1 MLFIRKNMKKIAL
14 QNLGCSKNQI
24 DGERILNLFR
34 NAGYELT
41 NNPTD
46 ADCIIV
52 NTCAFI
58 QEAQQEAID
67 TILESAQFKQTGKCK
82 KLVVSGCFSERFR
95 ESAIKEIP
103 EVDLWAGVN
112 DWEQILKDDLQ
123 ISGVSSFHRELSE
136 PFATQYL
143 KIAEGCSHNCTF
155 CVIPSIRG
163 HFKSRSSESILE
175 EALWLYEKGT
185 RELIVVAQDTSFYGR
200 DIGSS
205 LQRLLEL
212 LLRKTRFNWIRM
224 MYLHPKFID
233 DGLLT
238 LVGNEQRICSYFD
251 VPLQHISEPILKSMN
266 RTPLTSDIHKLVE
279 RIRTRVPDSTI
290 RSSFILGFPGETEKD
305 FRALQK
311 FIEFARFD
319 KLGVFPYSPENG
331 TKAAEMSKRPRQS
344 TAVKRCEELMLQQ
357 REISREILE
366 MKIGSKIEVIIE
378 NVAEDPDFNFEARS
392 RGDAPEIDGKV
403 MITNGSF
410 TPGSFAELLVTAAND
425 YDLYAAPVPEP

>member
-1 MLFIRKNMKKIAL
+1 MKKIAL

-34 NAGYELT
+34 LAGYELT
-41 NNPTD
+41 SDLTS
-46 ADCIIV
+46 ADCIVV

-58 QEAQQEAID
+58 QEAQTEAID

-95 ESAIKEIP
+95 ETAKKEIP

-112 DWEQILKDDLQ
+112 DWEQILKDELQ
-123 ISGVSSFHRELSE
+123 TSTIPSFHRELSE
-136 PFATQYL
+136 PLATQYL

-163 HFKSRSSESILE
+163 SFKSRSTDSILE
-175 EALWLYEKGT
+175 EAQWLYEKGT
-185 RELIVVAQDTSFYGR
+185 RELIIVAQDTSFYGR

-205 LQRLLEL
+205 LQSLLEL
-212 LLRKTRFNWIRM
+212 LLRKTQFNWIRM

-238 LVGNEQRICSYFD
+238 LISKENRICSYFD
-251 VPLQHISEPILKSMN
+251 VPLQHISQHILKSMN
-266 RTPLTSDIHKLVE
+266 RTPLTSDIYKLIE
-279 RIRTRVPDSTI
+279 RIRTNVPDASI

-305 FRALQK
+305 FRELQA

-319 KLGVFPYSPENG
+319 KLGVFPYSPESG
-331 TKAAEMSKRPRQS
+331 TKAAEMSKRPRLS
-344 TAVKRCEELMLQQ
+344 TATRRCEQLMLQQ
-357 REISREILE
+357 REISREILQN
-366 MKIGSKIEVIIE
+366 KIGQKIEVIIE
-378 NVAEDPDFNFEARS
+378 QIAEDHDFNFEARS
-392 RGDAPEIDGKV
+392 KGDAPEIDGKV

-410 TPGSFAELLVTAAND
+410 TPGSFTEVLVSGASD
-425 YDLYAAPVPEP
+425 YDLYADPLTEPD